1 MSSTGIKYLKTSLK
15 IPSGW
20 ILKLQTDEQREYWLV
35 RRRTSAASNRE
46 SGHSRPN
53 LLRSAAKKTTFLSRQ
68 VDNQKE
74 PRVEKANLRVHPAK
88 TTMASRRSQIF
99 AYFNAC
105 LPDELGDLLFQ
116 LLAPFGYLLVDSET
130 LSFSRLNAANSVWN
144 GQTLCS
150 MQPTFV
156 ALRASIHAVHPFE
169 ASVSTQMGFLM
180 MFSSILSQLRT
191 LCHRFLP
198 HFLTLCLYMLH
209 RAISRLASLTSS
221 GLCDEEIEN
230 EVKDEDEDEEDLS
243 QPEEEVEDAVEGVEN
258 LHQDRDIQSSHSRS
272 QDVASLKKIR
282 LRCLQIFA
290 QLLNVFPNE
299 FAPKSP
305 LAPFVYEF
313 FSITTTLIHRLP
325 TDGYSHRGGLLN

>member
-1 MSSTGIKYLKTSLK
+1 
-15 IPSGW
+15 
-20 ILKLQTDEQREYWLV
+20 
-35 RRRTSAASNRE
+35 
-46 SGHSRPN
+46 
-53 LLRSAAKKTTFLSRQ
+53 
-68 VDNQKE
+68 
-74 PRVEKANLRVHPAK
+74 
-88 TTMASRRSQIF
+88 
-99 AYFNAC
+99 
-105 LPDELGDLLFQ
+105 
-116 LLAPFGYLLVDSET
+116 
-130 LSFSRLNAANSVWN
+130 
-144 GQTLCS
+144 
-150 MQPTFV
+150 
-156 ALRASIHAVHPFE
+156 
-169 ASVSTQMGFLM
+169 
-180 MFSSILSQLRT
+180 
-191 LCHRFLP
+191 
-198 HFLTLCLYMLH
+198 MLH